1 MRPGPGQP
9 ARQHRASVEDLSSFL
24 SNLDTSIAVN
34 KQASSALIKSS
45 AIKEA
50 GREGRGRARDNNNS
64 EVGAGS
70 GHQEVGVARGGYQ
83 EVGVANSGF
92 QDSGYS
98 SSNIC

>member
-1 MRPGPGQP
+1 MRPEPGPPPGL
-9 ARQHRASVEDLSSFL
+9 HRASVEDLSSFL

-64 EVGAGS
+64 EDGVGS
-70 GHQEVGVARGGYQ
+70 GHQEVGVAGRGY
-83 EVGVANSGF
+83 